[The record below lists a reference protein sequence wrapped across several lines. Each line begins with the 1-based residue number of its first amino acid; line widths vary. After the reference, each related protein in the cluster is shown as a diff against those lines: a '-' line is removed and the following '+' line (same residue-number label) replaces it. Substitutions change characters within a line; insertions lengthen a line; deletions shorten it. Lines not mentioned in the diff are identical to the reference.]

1 MLEYCSEF
9 PEYLPYKV
17 KMFLKISLH
26 PLFLVHVYVTLSFID
41 LCYYFLWK
49 NSFRQWSHYSLF
61 FCRFMGD
68 ALLIPVSEVCTNFRF
83 SPPNLSVLIITAGIS
98 LLYVSSPQKIA
109 SDLACF
115 FIIKKRV
122 CTLCMVCQ
130 D

>member
-1 MLEYCSEF
+1 
-9 PEYLPYKV
+9 
-17 KMFLKISLH
+17 
-26 PLFLVHVYVTLSFID
+26 
-41 LCYYFLWK
+41 
-49 NSFRQWSHYSLF
+49 
-61 FCRFMGD
+61 
-68 ALLIPVSEVCTNFRF
+68 
-83 SPPNLSVLIITAGIS
+83 LIITAGIS